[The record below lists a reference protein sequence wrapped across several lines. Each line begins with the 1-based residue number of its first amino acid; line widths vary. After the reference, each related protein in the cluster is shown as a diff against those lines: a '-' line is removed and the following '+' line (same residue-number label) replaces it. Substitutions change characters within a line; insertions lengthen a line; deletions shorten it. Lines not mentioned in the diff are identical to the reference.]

1 MFTVLSLFD
10 ACVLRTSRYASRS
23 DVQRRPIIV
32 CHEFFWAE
40 VYRMRISPERTDR
53 HDERATLADTLLAG
67 VHLFHE
73 VSADR
78 RTRSQESLLWQQ
90 A

>member
-10 ACVLRTSRYASRS
+10 ACVVRTSRYASRS

-53 HDERATLADTLLAG
+53 HDERATLADTLLAVG
-67 VHLFHE
+67 ASFP
-73 VSADR
+73 
-78 RTRSQESLLWQQ
+78 
-90 A
+90 